1 VRTSNMWAEWMAE
14 FDLSVTLEEIE
25 EYEKRKKDK

>member
-1 VRTSNMWAEWMAE
+1 MWAEWMVD

-25 EYEKRKKDK
+25 EYEKRKKDKQ

>member
-1 VRTSNMWAEWMAE
+1 MWVEWMAE

-25 EYEKRKKDK
+25 EYEKRKKDKQ